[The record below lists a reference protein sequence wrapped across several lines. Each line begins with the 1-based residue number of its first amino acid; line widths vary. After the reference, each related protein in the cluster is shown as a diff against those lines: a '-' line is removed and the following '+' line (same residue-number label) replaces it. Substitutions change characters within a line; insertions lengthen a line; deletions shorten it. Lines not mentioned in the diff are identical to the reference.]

1 MTSPAPVSL
10 AVLVVPDAF
19 MSSVMGFI
27 DTFSVPGNLL
37 RRPSPFAAYTI
48 AESPEVAVGPNQMPL
63 RVDQVLDA
71 GTVPQIV
78 VIPALV
84 IGEEDWIPGRYPNVV
99 EWLRSMHA
107 QGALVCSA
115 CSGSLLLA
123 ETGLLDGRIATSHW
137 ALDQVFKRVFPKVT
151 LRLDREMIIDEHD
164 DRVVMSG
171 AAAAWHDLAMYLVAR
186 FAGPTTASAVA
197 KFFMM
202 HWHASGQAPYQRFTE
217 SLEHGDAAVLRAQSW
232 LRSHWSGTCPV
243 EGMTVAAALPDR
255 SFARRF
261 KKATGC
267 SPIEYVQ
274 RIRIE
279 HAKQALEETNES
291 VDEIC
296 RLCGY
301 EDASFF
307 RRVFKRTTAL
317 TPADY
322 RRKFRLPR
330 YAQAD

>member
-1 MTSPAPVSL
+1 MTLHHPVSL
-10 AVLVVPDAF
+10 AVLVLPDAF
-19 MSSVMGFI
+19 MSSVMGFV

-37 RRPSPFAAYTI
+37 RQPRPFAAYTV
-48 AESPEVAVGPNQMPL
+48 AESPEVAVGPSQMLL
-63 RVDQVLDA
+63 RVDQVIDA
-71 GTVPQIV
+71 GAVPRVV

-84 IGEEDWIPGRYPNVV
+84 IGEQDWVPGRYPKVV
-99 EWLRSMHA
+99 EWLRNMHA
-107 QGALVCSA
+107 GGALVCSA

-137 ALDQVFKRVFPKVT
+137 ALDEVFKRVFPNVK
-151 LRLDREMIIDEHD
+151 LRLDREMIIDEQD

-186 FAGPTTASAVA
+186 FAGPATAGAVA

-202 HWHASGQAPYQRFTE
+202 HWHTSGQAPYRRFTE
-217 SLEHGDAAVLRAQSW
+217 TLGHGDAAVLRAQSW
-232 LRSHWSGTCPV
+232 LRSHWSSAHPV
-243 EGMTVAAALPDR
+243 EGMTAAAALPDR

-261 KKATGC
+261 RKATGC

-274 RIRIE
+274 RLRIE
-279 HAKQALEETNES
+279 HAKQALEESNEP

-322 RRKFRLPR
+322 RRKFRLPD
-330 YAQAD
+330 YAQPG